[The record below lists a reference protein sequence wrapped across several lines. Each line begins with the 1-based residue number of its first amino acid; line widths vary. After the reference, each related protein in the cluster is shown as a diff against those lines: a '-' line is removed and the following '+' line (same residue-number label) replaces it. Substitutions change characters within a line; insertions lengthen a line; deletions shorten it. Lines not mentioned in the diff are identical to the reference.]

1 MEEKCLVEKGKVYTA
16 DIIDLGTDGEGI
28 GKINGFTVFVAG
40 AAPEEKVRVRINK
53 VKKNFCFGELEEIVE
68 SSPYRVEPVC
78 QCAGE
83 CGGCTLEHIKYEKQL
98 EIKQK
103 RVKDVLER
111 IGGLKNVCVLKT
123 AGMENPYFYRN
134 KMQFPV
140 AKINGKAQFGFYSVK
155 SHKIVPFE
163 KCYIADERNDAIAK
177 AVKEYIDECNI
188 SVYDRAVY
196 KGLIRHVVTRI
207 GHKSSE
213 IMVMIVI
220 NGKTLPKKEIL
231 LEKLLKIDGMKTVVI
246 NENTEKTSLITGRK
260 NTAVYGNGYISDYIG
275 NIKFDISA
283 ASFYQVNSVQT
294 EKLYS
299 HAVEAAQLSGS
310 ETVLD
315 IYCGIGTI
323 SLFMAQKAK
332 KVIGVE
338 IVEEAIKDAKH
349 NAQINGIK
357 NTEFIVGSAEDIIP
371 KIYDKGIK
379 ADVVVIDPP
388 RKGCDNVVLDTI
400 VKMQPKKIVYVSC
413 EPSTFARDLKIL
425 CQNGY
430 KMGDV
435 QPVDQF
441 CHSMNVEA
449 VCCLTKQ

>member
-1 MEEKCLVEKGKVYTA
+1 
-16 DIIDLGTDGEGI
+16 
-28 GKINGFTVFVAG
+28 
-40 AAPEEKVRVRINK
+40 
-53 VKKNFCFGELEEIVE
+53 
-68 SSPYRVEPVC
+68 
-78 QCAGE
+78 
-83 CGGCTLEHIKYEKQL
+83 
-98 EIKQK
+98 
-103 RVKDVLER
+103 
-111 IGGLKNVCVLKT
+111 
-123 AGMENPYFYRN
+123 
-134 KMQFPV
+134 
-140 AKINGKAQFGFYSVK
+140 
-155 SHKIVPFE
+155 
-163 KCYIADERNDAIAK
+163 
-177 AVKEYIDECNI
+177 
-188 SVYDRAVY
+188 
-196 KGLIRHVVTRI
+196 
-207 GHKSSE
+207 
-213 IMVMIVI
+213 MVMIVI